1 MPSSSGSSDEE
12 AEQPY
17 VPFSQRP
24 EWSDVRPLPQDD
36 GPHPVVPIAYTDEF
50 RDVMDYFRAVYVA
63 REFSPRALRLTTEA
77 LTRNPGNYT
86 IWHFRRLVIEAL
98 DSDLVEE
105 TLFVDNLAKGNPKN
119 YQIWHHKRWL
129 AEKLGPEAANDEH
142 DFTRFILSLDAK
154 NYHAWSHRQW
164 VLQKLGGWDKELDF
178 CHQLLEEDIF
188 NNSAWNQRFFV
199 ITRSPLLGGLS
210 AMRDSEVDYTIK
222 AILQNPSNESPWR
235 YLQGLYKGNPDS
247 FITDKRIPQLLLN
260 ILKENSYCVFA
271 WNFLLDVLC
280 KGLRP
285 NKEIEDVVKGLTE
298 LDESGS
304 SDPDLPTRI
313 CSALERMDP
322 IRVNYWAWR
331 KSNLTL

>member
-1 MPSSSGSSDEE
+1 MPSSSS
-12 AEQPY
+12 EQAY
-17 VPFSQRP
+17 VPLRQRA
-24 EWSDVRPLPQDD
+24 EWADVRPVPQDE
-36 GPHPVVPIAYTDEF
+36 GPHPVVPIAYTEEF

-63 REFSPRALRLTTEA
+63 RELSPRALRLTTEA
-77 LTRNPGNYT
+77 LLRNPGNYT
-86 IWHFRRLVIEAL
+86 IWHFRRLVIDAL

-105 TLFVDNLAKGNPKN
+105 TLFVDNLAKANSKN

-129 AEKLGPEAANDEH
+129 AEKLGPEAANDDH
-142 DFTRFILSLDAK
+142 DFTRFILCHDAK

-210 AMRDSEVDYTIK
+210 AMWDSEVDYTIK
-222 AILQNPSNESPWR
+222 AILQNPNNESPWR

-247 FITDKRIPQLLLN
+247 LITDERIPQLLLN

-285 NKEIEDVVKGLTE
+285 NNEIIEAVKGFTE
-298 LDESGS
+298 LDDAGS
-304 SDPDLPTRI
+304 SDEDLPTRI